1 MIGEFLK
8 RHSIPYLD
16 YGIFKRFLKKDLREF
31 GADWVRDNLGAEYVD
46 EYLEKY
52 DKINSGV
59 PIGGFIE
66 TAMFLNMIERIKE
79 EWEKL

>member
-1 MIGEFLK
+1 MICEFLK

-16 YGIFKRFLKKDLREF
+16 YDIFKRFFKKDLREF
-31 GADWVRDNLGAEYVD
+31 GADWVRDNLGAEHVD

-66 TAMFLNMIERIKE
+66 TAIFLDMIERIKE